1 MILSILKEATAL
13 KVKDLYEIRWH
24 GRGGMGTVTAALLV
38 ADAIVRKGKFVQ
50 AIPEFGPERR
60 GAPVR
65 AYNRIS
71 EKSIRLRSGIT
82 EPDMVVVIDSGFVDS
97 PEVLDGLARDGIILV
112 NSVLPAEDLRKRIK
126 LNGRKLFSV
135 DASGIA
141 LSSFGRNIPNTPIV
155 GAVSK
160 VLGDLLPL
168 SSLEEAITARFGLK
182 GEKIVNENLA
192 ALRRAYEEV
201 KEI

>member
-1 MILSILKEATAL
+1 
-13 KVKDLYEIRWH
+13 
-24 GRGGMGTVTAALLV
+24 MGTVTAALLV
-38 ADAIVRKGKFVQ
+38 ADALVRKGKFVQ

-71 EKSIRLRSGIT
+71 DSAIRIRSGIT

-97 PEVLDGLARDGIILV
+97 PEILDGLAPNGIILV
-112 NSVLPAEDLRKRIK
+112 NSVLPAEELRARIK

-168 SSLEEAITARFGLK
+168 SSLEEALAARFRLQ
-182 GEKIVNENLA
+182 GEKIVNENLT